1 MRGRNTEE
9 KNNNT
14 GLFGSVEIIY
24 IYTHTYIF
32 NLYVNWTHSIKDI
45 TVKKLIHSIHW
56 KYGMYRTKQ

>member
-32 NLYVNWTHSIKDI
+32 NLYVN
-45 TVKKLIHSIHW
+45 
-56 KYGMYRTKQ
+56 